1 MKRSIKYVVA
11 LAILCMTL
19 IMTACSPKTDV
30 TDPLSDYS
38 VDINVPFSTN
48 SPSDRV
54 SNISDNSTAT
64 QKTAERMMGW
74 LNESIDSSVQNSYSE
89 LRLNS
94 LGTGVKNLQKRL
106 IELGY
111 MTGTAS
117 GTFDQA
123 TAQAVRMFEASYGRA
138 ETGVATRLMQYYLF
152 SDNAKIFT
160 GKIETHTNNA
170 NNASFSQL
178 ERGDSGAAVTRL
190 QNRLIELGY
199 LKGSATGIFDQN
211 TENAVKDFEA
221 MYGKQRTGIAT
232 VSFQTA
238 LFSQAAVSASYRTA
252 EPSRAPTPTPTAEP
266 TVSFPSLQKGDK
278 GDAVVSLQARLR
290 QLGYYSG
297 EIDGIY
303 GNATVNAVKKF
314 EGAYGAPLTGVATSS
329 MQKYLYADDARAY
342 SSQTPTPTP
351 SMYSTLSYGSYGD
364 DVARLQNRL
373 KQLNYFSDSADG
385 YYGESTVNAVRAYEA
400 RYDRAPTGVATIA
413 LQKHLFSNEAKSYSA
428 DYQPSAEY
436 TVLSEGS
443 YGTNVYALQSRLI
456 ELNYMTGSPDGYYG
470 ASTSQAVRAFEAAYS
485 RTQTGIASVTM
496 QETLYSPNAIK
507 NTLTKPAGGT
517 YSRLKNGDKGDDVAK
532 LQQRLIELGYLSGN
546 VDGYF
551 GAGTEKAVEAFEAA
565 YGIAPTG
572 IASPALQSYLFAKTA
587 KRNPYGEVAVSYS
600 SLEDGDTG
608 ESVRKLQNR
617 LIELGYLRGSAD
629 GVFGS
634 GTENAVKAFQG
645 ALGLKKTGVAS
656 AALQSQLFSEDAP
669 ANVTPAS
676 PTTVNKPAFVSV
688 ERTNVYKMA
697 GDVSPVGTI
706 SFGTQVSI
714 LRTLGEWA
722 EIQNS
727 SGAIGYAMLADF
739 TYAPEEKKETGL
751 SGKIVNVNAQA
762 VVNVNKITVYAY
774 PSEGSEMMG
783 TLSMGAQVT
792 WKRSNGAWAEI
803 LNSQGYVG
811 YVYGEYLS
819 IVQNVAPKTS
829 AYKTLTTGDTG
840 EKVKNLQRR
849 LKELGYFN
857 GDIGGNY
864 LTKTTAAVKAF
875 QAAIGMSQTGEATS
889 ALQEIIFSSAAPSE
903 GAYKPGT
910 PHTYWQIS
918 IGESNEDVGRLQM
931 NLGALGY
938 LNSNDIEFSTFDS
951 STRSA
956 LMDAQLAMGI
966 ANADGVASPEI
977 QAFLSSPASA
987 AIKRR

>member
-19 IMTACSPKTDV
+19 IMTGCSPKTDV

-38 VDINVPFSTN
+38 VDISVPFSTKT
-48 SPSDRV
+48 PSGGA
-54 SNISDNSTAT
+54 SDAPNNAEAT
-64 QKTAERMMGW
+64 QKAAERMMGW
-74 LNESIDSSVQNSYSE
+74 LNESIDSSVQDAYSE

-94 LGTGVKNLQKRL
+94 LGTSVKNLQKRL

-152 SDNAKIFT
+152 SDNAKIYT
-160 GKIETHTNNA
+160 GTIESRTNA
-170 NNASFSQL
+170 ASDVSFSQL

-199 LKGSATGIFDQN
+199 QKGSATGVFDQN
-211 TENAVKDFEA
+211 TENAVKDFES

-232 VSFQTA
+232 VAFQTA
-238 LFSQAAVSASYRTA
+238 LFSQAAVNASYKTV
-252 EPSRAPTPTPTAEP
+252 EPSRAPTPTPTPAP
-266 TVSFPSLQKGDK
+266 TAYFPPLQKGDK
-278 GDAVVSLQARLR
+278 GDAVISLQARLR

-297 EIDGIY
+297 DIDGIY
-303 GNATVNAVKKF
+303 GNATVNAVKGF
-314 EGAYGAPLTGVATSS
+314 EAAYGAPLTGVATSI
-329 MQKYLYADDARAY
+329 MQKYLFADDARAY
-342 SSQTPTPTP
+342 SYQTPTPTP
-351 SMYSTLSYGSYGD
+351 AMYSTLSLGSYGD

-373 KQLNYFSDSADG
+373 KQLNYFTDSADG
-385 YYGESTVNAVRAYEA
+385 YYGDTTVNAVRAYEA
-400 RYDRAPTGVATIA
+400 RHDRTPTGVATVA
-413 LQKHLFSNEAKSYSA
+413 LQKHLFSSEALSYSS

-436 TVLSEGS
+436 AVLSEGS
-443 YGTNVYALQSRLI
+443 YGTNVYALQARLI

-470 ASTSQAVRAFEAAYS
+470 ATTSQAVRAFEAAYS
-485 RTQTGIASVTM
+485 RTQTGIASVSM
-496 QETLYSPNAIK
+496 QETLYSQSAIK
-507 NTLTKPAGGT
+507 NTVTTPVGGSYT
-517 YSRLKNGDKGDDVAK
+517 RLKNGDKGDDVAK

-551 GAGTEKAVEAFEAA
+551 GAGTENAVKAFEAA
-565 YGIAPTG
+565 YGITPTG
-572 IASPALQSYLFAKTA
+572 IASPTLQSYLFANTA
-587 KRNPYGEVAVSYS
+587 KQNPYGDVAVSYS

-608 ESVRKLQNR
+608 ESVRRLQNR

-634 GTENAVKAFQG
+634 GTENAVKAFQA
-645 ALGLKKTGVAS
+645 ALGLRKTGVAS

-669 ANVTPAS
+669 VNASSVS
-676 PTTVNKPAFVSV
+676 PTTVNKPAYVSA
-688 ERTNVYKMA
+688 EKTNVYNMA
-697 GDVSPVGTI
+697 GDVSPVGTM

-727 SGAIGYAMLADF
+727 AGTIGYAMLADF
-739 TYAPEEKKETGL
+739 TYAPEETNDTGL
-751 SGKIVNVNAQA
+751 TGQIVNVNAQA
-762 VVNVNKITVYAY
+762 VVNVDRITVYAY

-803 LNSQGYVG
+803 LNSSGYAG
-811 YVYGEYLS
+811 YVYGKYLS
-819 IVQNVAPKTS
+819 IIQNASAGVS
-829 AYKTLTTGDTG
+829 AYTTLTTGNTG

-903 GAYKPGT
+903 GAYLPGT
-910 PHTYWQIS
+910 PYTYWQIS

-938 LNSNDIEFSTFDS
+938 LNANDIEFSSFDS

-956 LMDAQLAMGI
+956 LIDAQLAMGV

-987 AIKRR
+987 AIQR